1 MVPEMGT
8 AGLRQ
13 EGSGQEHQEDL
24 GIASHSLS
32 CTELSLELQS
42 LTSDKWK
49 LCWHASVCC
58 ALPI

>member
-13 EGSGQEHQEDL
+13 EGSGQEHQEDF
-24 GIASHSLS
+24 GIASYSLS